1 MTGSSWLWGWP
12 ARLASAS
19 VGLALGLLLTLPFSS
34 SIYDCFGLPA
44 ARCGTY
50 ERSALFEYVAPYPPW
65 IPVLGALV
73 GAIGGWLL
81 AVIVQRL
88 AAAR

>member
-1 MTGSSWLWGWP
+1 MTDSSRLWGWP

-19 VGLALGLLLTLPFSS
+19 AGLALGLLLTLPFGS
-34 SIYDCFGLPA
+34 SIYDWFGLPA
-44 ARCGTY
+44 ARCRTY
-50 ERSALFEYVAPYPPW
+50 ERRALFEYVAPYPPW